1 MIEIFPNVPLA
12 SFTTFRVGG
21 PARFLINVN
30 EISDLKSAINFALSK
45 KLSYF
50 VIGGGSNLLVSDE
63 GYDGVVIKLNING
76 IEFPESNLVIAGA
89 SEHWD
94 TVVATS
100 ISKNLAG
107 IENLSWI
114 PGSVGAAPVQNIG
127 AYGTEIR
134 EVIEWVEVFDP
145 KIMNVRTL
153 LNSECRFGY
162 RDSFFKTEEG
172 RALIVT
178 RVAMRLSESGK
189 PNLSYKDLANYFVG
203 KKQPTPLEVRN
214 VVIDIRK
221 NKLPD
226 ITKIG
231 TAGSFFK
238 NPIVTEE
245 RYTELAGLYP
255 GLPFFPAY
263 GGFKKIPLAWILDKV
278 CNFNGYREGNVGLYK
293 TQPLALVN
301 FGGGTSIEIK
311 KLADKIFN
319 EVKNKTGIEIEW
331 EVIPIGF
338 L

>member
-1 MIEIFPNVPLA
+1 
-12 SFTTFRVGG
+12 
-21 PARFLINVN
+21 
-30 EISDLKSAINFALSK
+30 LKPP
-45 KLSYF
+45 Y
-50 VIGGGSNLLVSDE
+50 
-63 GYDGVVIKLNING
+63 
-76 IEFPESNLVIAGA
+76 AG
-89 SEHWD
+89 
-94 TVVATS
+94 
-100 ISKNLAG
+100 
-107 IENLSWI
+107 
-114 PGSVGAAPVQNIG
+114 
-127 AYGTEIR
+127 
-134 EVIEWVEVFDP
+134 
-145 KIMNVRTL
+145 
-153 LNSECRFGY
+153 
-162 RDSFFKTEEG
+162 
-172 RALIVT
+172 
-178 RVAMRLSESGK
+178 
-189 PNLSYKDLANYFVG
+189 
-203 KKQPTPLEVRN
+203 
-214 VVIDIRK
+214 K